1 MTTVPVSLNI
11 DDGSPVNTFF
21 FHDLGH
27 RHELLTSP
35 ALFSGFAKICERH
48 GIKGKFSVLPMPCG
62 LGPLNGEVHLLPKRN
77 QNLFLKTVRERIQP
91 RFSIT
96 PELLTHFQAYN
107 PQTDRLRH
115 ICEDEF
121 VSRANAEEIA
131 EYIRLGLRIL
141 TAVGLNPTG
150 VTSPL
155 RTGLD
160 NEDNYAKGIGMAY
173 RRELGRDRCFY
184 FLHSR
189 DELNRP
195 KVMCDSE
202 ETGRVVSVP
211 VNCFDPFWETQL
223 PATEAAA
230 RRKARQNIDA
240 LLSPDGRT
248 GKVRELFEAG
258 LPITL
263 ITHCQ
268 SLFSDGRFVGLD
280 GLDELAGRIN
290 RVFGRQVEWVSFA
303 ELAGQA

>member
-1 MTTVPVSLNI
+1 MSPIPVSLNI

-27 RHELLTSP
+27 KHELLTAP
-35 ALFSGFAKICERH
+35 ALFTGFARICERH

-62 LGPLNGEVHLLPKRN
+62 LGPLNGDVHLLPKRN
-77 QNLFLKTVRERIQP
+77 QNLFLKTVRERLQK

-96 PELLTHFQAYN
+96 LELLTHFQAYN
-107 PQTDRLRH
+107 PETDRLRH
-115 ICEDEF
+115 LCEDAY
-121 VSRANAEEIA
+121 VSGLDAAGIA
-131 EYIRLGLRIL
+131 AYLRLGLRIL
-141 TAVGLNPTG
+141 KDVGLNPTG
-150 VTSPL
+150 VTSPW

-160 NEDNYAKGIGMAY
+160 NEDNYAKGIGMAF
-173 RRELGRDRCFY
+173 RQELGRDHCFY

-189 DELNRP
+189 DELKRP

-202 ETGRVVSVP
+202 ETGRVVTVP
-211 VNCFDPFWETQL
+211 VNCFDPFWETQF

-230 RRKARQNIDA
+230 RRSARRNIDA

-248 GKVRELFEAG
+248 GLVRELFEAG
-258 LPITL
+258 HPITL

-268 SLFSDGRFVGLD
+268 SLFSDGRLVGLD

-290 RVFGRQVEWVSFA
+290 RVFGNQVEWVTFA
-303 ELAGQA
+303 ELAEKA